1 MSISNITPSSLASTS
16 VKTNT
21 PISNFSVESKETNDE
36 LTLDPSTQVSGV
48 SAFALSMHL
57 SELNLSS
64 NSTQFAYRADN
75 SLAVQAKSTV
85 NFTTKTEEYR
95 FDITASAE
103 SLGLTK
109 ADFVD
114 PTKPMTIKLVYSQS
128 QLNISQNISIQ
139 QIETLRKPEE
149 IIRDLVSALTD
160 IFKDPSNKSVSY
172 VLDSDAMKALAGSDP
187 KLARLFGELVMIMA
201 TVNLMKKQG
210 QASNDYTI
218 FLSGKGKPY
227 LDIQQETEGSLISQT
242 YEFNITVEP
251 PGASKQITEENAADQ
266 AVASQA
272 EAQSANTA
280 A

>member
-16 VKTNT
+16 VNKNT
-21 PISNFSVESKETNDE
+21 PVSNLSVENKETNNE
-36 LTLDPSTQVSGV
+36 LSLDPSTQVSGV

-64 NSTQFAYRADN
+64 NSTQFAYRSDN

-114 PTKPMTIKLVYSQS
+114 PTKPMTIKMVYSQS
-128 QLNISQNISIQ
+128 QLNISQKISIQ
-139 QIETLRKPEE
+139 QVETLRKPEE

-160 IFKDPSNKSVSY
+160 VFKDSSNKSVSY
-172 VLDSDAMKALAGSDP
+172 VLDSEAMTALAQSDP
-187 KLARLFGELVMIMA
+187 KLAKLFGELVMIMA

-227 LDIQQETEGSLISQT
+227 LDIQQETEGSLINQT

-251 PGASKQITEENAADQ
+251 PKSGTAGKTPETEPTDKESNPQ
-266 AVASQA
+266 A
-272 EAQSANTA
+272 
-280 A
+280 